1 MATKATAHEEQCAVN
16 DVEVLPPD
24 TVVIAG
30 GGPVGLFL
38 ATVLAFYGV
47 KSILFERNKTTT
59 RCVHRAA
66 GEDCH

>member
-1 MATKATAHEEQCAVN
+1 MDTKATVHEEQCAVN

-38 ATVLAFYGV
+38 ASVLAFFSV
-47 KSILFERNKTTT
+47 KSVLFERNKTTT
-59 RCVHRAA
+59 RFVHRAA
-66 GEDCH
+66 EEDCH